1 MFKQQAPNIN
11 LLKCV
16 EMQVREFMY
25 CVAEPASFKEQ
36 SLNAI
41 KWVKPVVNWFKLNTY
56 GSVRDSTKLAGG
68 GGLIRNWEG
77 QWIASFGVPI
87 GLATSIAAEL

>member
-1 MFKQQAPNIN
+1 MFKQQAPNPN

-25 CVAEPASFKEQ
+25 CVAEPAAFKEQ

-41 KWVKPVVNWFKLNTY
+41 KWVKPAVNWFKLNTY
-56 GSVRDSTKLAGG
+56 GSVISSTKLAGG
-68 GGLIRNWEG
+68 GGLVRNW
-77 QWIASFGVPI
+77 
-87 GLATSIAAEL
+87 